1 MTGDFGRTPKI
12 NKDGG
17 RDHWPSLVP
26 LLISNASH
34 DMGRIIGTSD
44 ANAERADQNPFEPE
58 DLKWTIFE
66 HMGINKNADWY
77 SIENRPMMFVKET
90 AKNILKV

>member
-26 LLISNASH
+26 LWIANDSY

-66 HMGINKNADWY
+66 HVGINKSADWY
-77 SIENRPMMFVKET
+77 SIENRPMMFVKDS
-90 AKNILKV
+90 AKNILK